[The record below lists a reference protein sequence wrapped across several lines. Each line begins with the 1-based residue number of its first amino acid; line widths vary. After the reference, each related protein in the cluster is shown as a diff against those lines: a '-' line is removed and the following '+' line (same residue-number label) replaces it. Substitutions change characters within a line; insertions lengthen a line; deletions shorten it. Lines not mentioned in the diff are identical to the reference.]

1 MHDRN
6 PCPRCASSRCGTLIS
21 ACMAGVREL
30 EASLCLHT
38 HSRVLHLH
46 VDVHTQADETVRAE
60 TTRKPTPCTVTVA
73 DGDTSHGLA
82 NLEQSLHKRF
92 SKARVAADPRVRPRC
107 ARQTGSRGWSVA
119 AFEKQTGGGDQGRKV
134 EPAEEGERSFIVS
147 CPDARLRP

>member
-1 MHDRN
+1 MILVPDA
-6 PCPRCASSRCGTLIS
+6 PPLDVAPSSLHAWREFGSWKHSSLPGTLLTVES
-21 ACMAGVREL
+21 HA
-30 EASLCLHT
+30 
-38 HSRVLHLH
+38 RVN
-46 VDVHTQADETVRAE
+46 VYTQADDETVRAE
-60 TTRKPTPCTVTVA
+60 TTKKPRPCTVKVA

-92 SKARVAADPRVRPRC
+92 SEARVAADPRVRPRC

>member
-1 MHDRN
+1 MHGG
-6 PCPRCASSRCGTLIS
+6 SSG
-21 ACMAGVREL
+21 AG
-30 EASLCLHT
+30 SIPLCLAHYLLLMAES
-38 HSRVLHLH
+38 HARVN
-46 VDVHTQADETVRAE
+46 VHTRADETVRAE
-60 TTRKPTPCTVTVA
+60 TTKKPRPCTVKVA

-92 SKARVAADPRVRPRC
+92 SEARVAADPRVRPRC

>member
-1 MHDRN
+1 MA
-6 PCPRCASSRCGTLIS
+6 PSSLHAWREFGSWKHSSLPGTLLTVES
-21 ACMAGVREL
+21 HA
-30 EASLCLHT
+30 
-38 HSRVLHLH
+38 RVN
-46 VDVHTQADETVRAE
+46 VYTQADDETVRAE
-60 TTRKPTPCTVTVA
+60 TTKKPRPCTVKVA

-92 SKARVAADPRVRPRC
+92 SEARVAADPRVRPRC

>member
-1 MHDRN
+1 
-6 PCPRCASSRCGTLIS
+6 
-21 ACMAGVREL
+21 VY
-30 EASLCLHT
+30 
-38 HSRVLHLH
+38 
-46 VDVHTQADETVRAE
+46 TQADDETVRAE
-60 TTRKPTPCTVTVA
+60 TTKKPRPCTVKVA

-92 SKARVAADPRVRPRC
+92 SEARVAADPRVRPRC